1 MKISMRRRKKK
12 LKTAICRRL
21 CTIFVSSPLSP
32 RASCRF
38 VLIGLLFCIATV
50 FATPLATAGSRKSEK
65 PYALIFGT
73 VWSPENHPVY
83 GVRVRIGRANDKKP
97 RWELISDH
105 NGEFA
110 QRVPAGKADYLV
122 WAEPKGIKS
131 SDTNRLRVGTEV
143 TVHIEYDERADI
155 GLHLR

>member
-1 MKISMRRRKKK
+1 VRPT
-12 LKTAICRRL
+12 TA
-21 CTIFVSSPLSP
+21 
-32 RASCRF
+32 AQ
-38 VLIGLLFCIATV
+38 
-50 FATPLATAGSRKSEK
+50 KQSEK

-73 VWSPENHPVY
+73 VWGPDNHPLY
-83 GVRVRIGRANDKKP
+83 GVRVRIRRADAKKP
-97 RWELISDH
+97 RWELYSDR

-122 WAEPKGIKS
+122 WADLKGYKYNINKE
-131 SDTNRLRVGTEV
+131 LLVGTEV

>member
-1 MKISMRRRKKK
+1 
-12 LKTAICRRL
+12 L
-21 CTIFVSSPLSP
+21 
-32 RASCRF
+32 
-38 VLIGLLFCIATV
+38 VLIGLLFCVGASIAV
-50 FATPLATAGSRKSEK
+50 TPATAAEKKSEK

-73 VWSPENHPVY
+73 VWGPDNRPLY
-83 GVRVRIGRANDKKP
+83 GVRVKIRRADAKKP
-97 RWELISDH
+97 HWELYSNH

-122 WAEPKGIKS
+122 WADLKGYKYIGNNK
-131 SDTNRLRVGTEV
+131 LQVGTEV